1 MKKLSIILLSLF
13 IASSL
18 LIGCGSNQKELN
30 KQQDE
35 IINNL
40 KGPIGEMK
48 EISEGEIYN
57 EIEGVAQGSKSYLI
71 QNKDNNDRSILIEL
85 NINEDNKEQSIT
97 DFLNKSTK
105 IATDLEESL
114 TSMRYKDLTI
124 LMYVN
129 NKFVWNSVSFDVK
142 ENSLEHKDTKI
153 TDAYYDSFQ
162 KAKQNI
168 K

>member
-97 DFLNKSTK
+97 DFL
-105 IATDLEESL
+105 
-114 TSMRYKDLTI
+114 
-124 LMYVN
+124 
-129 NKFVWNSVSFDVK
+129 
-142 ENSLEHKDTKI
+142 
-153 TDAYYDSFQ
+153 
-162 KAKQNI
+162 
-168 K
+168 